1 MEPVGSTDNEQ
12 EISSRLLRFLT
23 GEAAGDDWD
32 RRRLRLLTLQDEQRP
47 GVVVHAMRVADSAVA
62 LARDV
67 GIPEAE
73 VDAIRDACLLH
84 DIGKIAVREEVL
96 YKAGGLTEQERQ
108 EMRLHAAFGFGL
120 LDVPGAPT
128 SMLDIAKYHH
138 ERYHDGKGY
147 FGLAGEQIPFIARI
161 AAIADVHEALTAKR
175 EYKSPIP
182 EGQALAMM
190 VSRLEAPALGRDAFD
205 PVLLRRF
212 VAMRLRDASLEA
224 TPAEHAELADFAVS
238 DPNRDLKPASAPALR
253 IDRAGNRL
261 QYGTDERGRQV
272 LSALTRLDGSTMTD
286 FPRAADRAP
295 TAYWAPE
302 ATL

>member
-1 MEPVGSTDNEQ
+1 MDPVSSADNEQ

-23 GEAAGDDWD
+23 GEAAGDHWE

-47 GVVVHAMRVADSAVA
+47 GVVVHAMRVADGAIA
-62 LARDV
+62 LARDI
-67 GIPEAE
+67 GMPEAE

-96 YKAGGLTEQERQ
+96 YKPGALNEQERE

-128 SMLDIAKYHH
+128 VTLDIAKYHH
-138 ERYHDGKGY
+138 ERYHDGQGY
-147 FGLAGEQIPFIARI
+147 FGLSGEQIPFVARI
-161 AAIADVHEALTAKR
+161 TAIADVHEALTAKR

-182 EGQALAMM
+182 EGQALSMM
-190 VSRLEAPALGRDAFD
+190 ISRLSAPALGRDAFD

-212 VAMRLRDASLEA
+212 VALRLQDPALDA
-224 TPAEHAELADFAVS
+224 TDTQRAELVDFAAS
-238 DPNRDLKPASAPALR
+238 DPNRDLKSGNAPALR

-272 LSALTRLDGSTMTD
+272 LSALTRLDGSTISE
-286 FPRAADRAP
+286 FPRAADRDQTVYQAP
-295 TAYWAPE
+295 RAA
-302 ATL
+302 L